1 MSDSLTRA
9 TGIVFDLDGTLVD
22 STYVHTICWWEAI
35 QQFGHQRPMAVLHHA
50 VGMGADHLLGHVLGE
65 GRDASQDDAITAAH
79 DALFATWHER
89 LHPFPAARSLLT
101 WCRDAGLTV
110 ALATSGG
117 RRDLWAMLDVLDH
130 VDGEY
135 GGAEAYLSKGGMT
148 DEQLSALHHPDLD
161 VVVTGDDVESSKPS
175 RDLLDTVL
183 SRVDL
188 EPQDVL
194 VVGDSVWDMQAA
206 ARLGAPALGV
216 ATGGTSAHQLHEA
229 GAELT
234 YADLGAM
241 QRAIQEAREGA

>member
-130 VDGEY
+130 
-135 GGAEAYLSKGGMT
+135 
-148 DEQLSALHHPDLD
+148 PDLD
-161 VVVTGDDVESSKPS
+161 VVVTGDDVEGSKPS

>member
-35 QQFGHQRPMAVLHHA
+35 QQFGHVRPMAVLHHA
-50 VGMGADHLLGHVLGE
+50 VGMGADHLLEHVLGE
-65 GRDASQDDAITAAH
+65 ARDCAQDDAITAAH
-79 DALFATWHER
+79 DVLFATWHER

-110 ALATSGG
+110 ALATAGG

-130 VDGEY
+130 
-135 GGAEAYLSKGGMT
+135 
-148 DEQLSALHHPDLD
+148 PDLD
-161 VVVTGDDVESSKPS
+161 VIVTGDEVDGDDPN

-188 EPQDVL
+188 DPLDLL
-194 VVGDSVWDMQAA
+194 VVGDSVWDMEAA
-206 ARLGAPALGV
+206 MRLGAPAVGV
-216 ATGGTSAHQLHEA
+216 ATGGTSAHELSAA

-241 QRAIQEAREGA
+241 QRALQEAREPA

>member
-35 QQFGHQRPMAVLHHA
+35 QQFGHERPMAVLHHA
-50 VGMGADHLLGHVLGE
+50 VGMGADHLLEHVLGD
-65 GRDASQDDAITAAH
+65 GRDCSQDDAITAAH
-79 DALFATWHER
+79 GALFATWHER
-89 LHPFPAARSLLT
+89 LHPFPAARALLT

-130 VDGEY
+130 
-135 GGAEAYLSKGGMT
+135 
-148 DEQLSALHHPDLD
+148 PDLD
-161 VVVTGDDVESSKPS
+161 VIVTGDEVESSKPS

-188 EPQDVL
+188 EPEDVL
-194 VVGDSVWDMQAA
+194 VVGDSVWDMEAA
-206 ARLGAPALGV
+206 SRLGMPALGV
-216 ATGGTSAHQLHEA
+216 ATGGTSAHELHEA

-234 YADLGAM
+234 YPDLEAM
-241 QRAIQEAREGA
+241 QRALQEARERT

>member
-130 VDGEY
+130 
-135 GGAEAYLSKGGMT
+135 
-148 DEQLSALHHPDLD
+148 PDLD